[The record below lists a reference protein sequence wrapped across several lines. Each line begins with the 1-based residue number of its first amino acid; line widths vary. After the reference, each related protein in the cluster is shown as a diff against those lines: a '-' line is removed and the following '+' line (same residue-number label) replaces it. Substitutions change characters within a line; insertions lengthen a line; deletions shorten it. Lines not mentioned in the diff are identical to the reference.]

1 MSKKYPNPFN
11 PITTL
16 NYNLHEESIVKITIY
31 DLMGHIVKVIVNQVE
46 TSGFKS
52 VQWNGT
58 NNKGLPVSAGAYIY
72 GIETIDF
79 RQTKKMI
86 LLK

>member
-1 MSKKYPNPFN
+1 MGN
-11 PITTL
+11 T
-16 NYNLHEESIVKITIY
+16 VKE
-31 DLMGHIVKVIVNQVE
+31 IVNQVE

-52 VQWNGT
+52 VQWNAT
-58 NNKGLPVSAGAYIY
+58 NNKGKPVSAGAYIY
-72 GIETIDF
+72 GIETGDF